1 MKKLT
6 IMGLLMLIT
15 TSIFAQSGEA
25 PLIPMKDFFRNV
37 ERRGYQISPDGDYLS
52 FMQPVNSRMNVF
64 VQKIG
69 EEKSTQVTFA
79 TERDIAG
86 RAILQE

>member
-1 MKKLT
+1 MKKL
-6 IMGLLMLIT
+6 IVLGLSMLFT
-15 TSIFAQSGEA
+15 VSFFPQSGEV

-69 EEKSTQVTFA
+69 EENLTQVTFA
-79 TERDIAG
+79 SE
-86 RAILQE
+86 